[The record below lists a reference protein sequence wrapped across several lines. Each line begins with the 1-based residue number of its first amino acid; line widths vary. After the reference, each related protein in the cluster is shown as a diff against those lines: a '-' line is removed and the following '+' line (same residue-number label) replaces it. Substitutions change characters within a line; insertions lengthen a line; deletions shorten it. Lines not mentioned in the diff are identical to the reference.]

1 MSKTLHLGLFLM
13 PNGHHFGGWRHP
25 QAEVTRHLDFE
36 AYVDIARKAEAAR
49 LDMIFIAD
57 RLAVDDIYGSDFR
70 EAVRYRPSTSAEP
83 ITLIAALSAVTQH
96 IGLAATASTTY
107 NEPFHVAR
115 MFASID
121 HLSGGRVAWNAVTST
136 SDGEAH
142 NFSRAEHL
150 DRTTRYRRAGE
161 FLEVVTGLWNTWG
174 QDAQLADKD
183 SGEFYD
189 PSKVRYLDHKGEW
202 FNVRGPLNV
211 PSTPQG
217 RPVIIQAGQS
227 QEFRDLAAQQAD
239 VIFTVQPTLA
249 GAKTFY
255 ADLKARAQAFGRSP
269 NALKILPGLV
279 PIVGRSEAHAQ
290 ELQALLKERTH
301 PLAGLTFMSASMNYD
316 LSQHPLDELFPD
328 IEDRLK
334 GSRGRFQYVIRDA
347 RERGLTLAEV
357 AQNYAANRSHNLVV
371 GTPQFIADQMQHWL
385 EEDASDG
392 FNLMPAYM
400 PGGLD
405 DFLEQVVP
413 ELQRRGL
420 LRREYSGHTLRE
432 NLGLAL
438 PA

>member
-13 PNGHHFGGWRHP
+13 ANGHHFGGWRHP
-25 QAEVTRHLDFE
+25 QAEVTRHLDLQ
-36 AYVDIARKAEAAR
+36 AYAEIARKAEAAC

-57 RLAVDDIYGSDFR
+57 RLAVDDIYAGDFR

-83 ITLIAALSAVTQH
+83 ITLIAALSALTRH

-121 HLSGGRVAWNAVTST
+121 HLSGGRIAWNAVTST

-142 NFSRAEHL
+142 NFSRSEHL
-150 DRTTRYRRAGE
+150 ERTSRYRRAGE
-161 FLEVVTGLWNTWG
+161 FIQVVKGLWRSWG
-174 QDAQLADKD
+174 KDAVLADKL

-189 PSKVRYLDHKGEW
+189 PQAVHYLDHQGEW
-202 FNVRGPLNV
+202 FQVRGPLNV

-217 RPVIIQAGQS
+217 RPVVIQAGQS
-227 QEFRDLAAQQAD
+227 EDFRDLAASEAD

-249 GAKTFY
+249 GAKDFY
-255 ADLKARAQAFGRSP
+255 ADLKARAQRAGRAPES
-269 NALKILPGLV
+269 LKIMPGLV
-279 PIVGRSEAHAQ
+279 PLVGRSQAQ
-290 ELQALLKERTH
+290 AEELQAQLKERTH

-328 IEDRLK
+328 IIDKLK
-334 GSRGRFQYVIRDA
+334 GSRGRFEVVIRDA
-347 RERGLTLAEV
+347 RERGLSLAQV
-357 AQNYAANRSHNLVV
+357 AQNYAANRSHNLLV
-371 GTPQFIADQMQHWL
+371 GTAEHIADHMQQWL
-385 EEDASDG
+385 EEGACDG

-400 PGGLD
+400 PAGLD
-405 DFLEQVVP
+405 DFLERVVP

-420 LRREYSGHTLRE
+420 FRSQYSGSTLRE

>member
-25 QAEVTRHLDFE
+25 EAHVTRHLDFA
-36 AYVDIARKAEAAR
+36 AYQDIARKAEAAR

-57 RLAVDDIYGSDFR
+57 RLAVDDIYGADFR

-83 ITLIAALSAVTQH
+83 ITLIAALSAVTRH

-115 MFASID
+115 MFASMD
-121 HLSGGRVAWNAVTST
+121 HLSGGRIAWNAVTST

-150 DRTTRYRRAGE
+150 DRDTRYRRAGE
-161 FLEVVTGLWNTWG
+161 FLEVVTGLWDSWG
-174 QDAQLADKD
+174 QDALLADKD

-189 PSKVRYLDHKGEW
+189 PSAVRYLDHEGEW
-202 FNVRGPLNV
+202 FKVRGPLNI
-211 PSTPQG
+211 PHTPQG

-227 QEFRDLAAQQAD
+227 EEFRDLAAQQAD
-239 VIFTVQPTLA
+239 VIFTVQPALA
-249 GAKTFY
+249 GAKAFY

-269 NALKILPGLV
+269 DALKILPGLV
-279 PIVGRSEAHAQ
+279 PIVGRSQAHAE
-290 ELQALLKERTH
+290 ELQAQLKDRTH

-316 LSQHPLDELFPD
+316 LSQHPLDERFPD
-328 IEDRLK
+328 IIERLK
-334 GSRGRFQYVIRDA
+334 GSRGRFEHVIRDA
-347 RERGLTLAEV
+347 RERGLTLGEV

-385 EEDASDG
+385 EEDATDG

-413 ELQRRGL
+413 QLQRRGL
-420 LRREYSGHTLRE
+420 FRREYSAKTLRE
-432 NLGLAL
+432 NLGLGARG
-438 PA
+438 

>member
-25 QAEVTRHLDFE
+25 EAHVTRHLDFA
-36 AYVDIARKAEAAR
+36 AYQDIARKAEAAR

-57 RLAVDDIYGSDFR
+57 RLAVDDIYGADFR

-83 ITLIAALSAVTQH
+83 ITLIAALSAVTRH

-115 MFASID
+115 MFASMD
-121 HLSGGRVAWNAVTST
+121 HLSGGRIAWNAVTST

-150 DRTTRYRRAGE
+150 DRDTRYRRAGE
-161 FLEVVTGLWNTWG
+161 FLEVVTGLWDSWG
-174 QDAQLADKD
+174 QDALLADKD

-189 PSKVRYLDHKGEW
+189 PSAVRYLDHEGEW
-202 FNVRGPLNV
+202 FKVRGPLNI
-211 PSTPQG
+211 PHTPQG

-227 QEFRDLAAQQAD
+227 EEFRDLAAQQAD

-249 GAKTFY
+249 GAKAFY

-269 NALKILPGLV
+269 DALKILPGLV
-279 PIVGRSEAHAQ
+279 PIVGRSQAHAE
-290 ELQALLKERTH
+290 ELQAQLKDRTH

-316 LSQHPLDELFPD
+316 LSQHPLDERFPD
-328 IEDRLK
+328 IIERLK
-334 GSRGRFQYVIRDA
+334 GSRGRFEHVIRDA
-347 RERGLTLAEV
+347 RERGLTLGEV

-385 EEDASDG
+385 EEDATDG

-413 ELQRRGL
+413 QLQRRGL
-420 LRREYSGHTLRE
+420 FRREYSAKTLRE
-432 NLGLAL
+432 NLGLGARG
-438 PA
+438 

>member
-25 QAEVTRHLDFE
+25 EAHITRHLDFA
-36 AYVDIARKAEAAR
+36 AYQDIARKAEAAR

-57 RLAVDDIYGSDFR
+57 RLAVDDIYGADFR

-83 ITLIAALSAVTQH
+83 ITLIAALSAVTRH

-115 MFASID
+115 MFASMD
-121 HLSGGRVAWNAVTST
+121 HLSGGRIAWNAVTST

-150 DRTTRYRRAGE
+150 DRDTRYRRAGE
-161 FLEVVTGLWNTWG
+161 FLEVVTGLWDSWG
-174 QDAQLADKD
+174 QDALLADKD

-189 PSKVRYLDHKGEW
+189 PSAVRYLDHEGEW
-202 FNVRGPLNV
+202 FKVRGPLNI
-211 PSTPQG
+211 PHTPQG

-227 QEFRDLAAQQAD
+227 EEFRDLAAQQAD

-249 GAKTFY
+249 GAKAFY

-269 NALKILPGLV
+269 DALKILPGLV
-279 PIVGRSEAHAQ
+279 PIVGRSQAHAE
-290 ELQALLKERTH
+290 ELQAQLKDRTH

-316 LSQHPLDELFPD
+316 LSQHPLDERFPD
-328 IEDRLK
+328 IIERLK
-334 GSRGRFQYVIRDA
+334 GSRGRFEHVIRDA
-347 RERGLTLAEV
+347 RERGLTLGEV

-385 EEDASDG
+385 EEDATDG

-413 ELQRRGL
+413 QLQRRGL
-420 LRREYSGHTLRE
+420 FRREYSAKTLRE
-432 NLGLAL
+432 NLGLGARG
-438 PA
+438 